1 MKEIS
6 RKKRMRN
13 GLLFSIIVLF
23 ALIFRVGW
31 IQFVNGGELQT
42 LAYEQQ
48 TLDRKINPKRGTIY
62 DRNKNELAVSSTVYT
77 ITITPTNIEEENTI
91 TKTIRI
97 KRNVA
102 NKLESLA
109 VQNNITFNRLV
120 NECID
125 FALENM
131 EEDTKIEVSVQNN

>member
-1 MKEIS
+1 MK
-6 RKKRMRN
+6 K
-13 GLLFSIIVLF
+13 FII
-23 ALIFRVGW
+23 
-31 IQFVNGGELQT
+31 
-42 LAYEQQ
+42 
-48 TLDRKINPKRGTIY
+48 P
-62 DRNKNELAVSSTVYT
+62 
-77 ITITPTNIEEENTI
+77 NIEEENTI

-131 EEDTKIEVSVQNN
+131 EEDTTEEVTIQNK

>member
-1 MKEIS
+1 MK
-6 RKKRMRN
+6 K
-13 GLLFSIIVLF
+13 FII
-23 ALIFRVGW
+23 
-31 IQFVNGGELQT
+31 
-42 LAYEQQ
+42 
-48 TLDRKINPKRGTIY
+48 P
-62 DRNKNELAVSSTVYT
+62 
-77 ITITPTNIEEENTI
+77 NIKEENTI

-131 EEDTKIEVSVQNN
+131 EEDTTEEVTIQNK

>member
-1 MKEIS
+1 MK
-6 RKKRMRN
+6 K
-13 GLLFSIIVLF
+13 FII
-23 ALIFRVGW
+23 
-31 IQFVNGGELQT
+31 
-42 LAYEQQ
+42 
-48 TLDRKINPKRGTIY
+48 P
-62 DRNKNELAVSSTVYT
+62 
-77 ITITPTNIEEENTI
+77 NIEEENTI

-102 NKLESLA
+102 YKLESLA

-131 EEDTKIEVSVQNN
+131 EEDTTEEVTIQNK

>member
-1 MKEIS
+1 MK
-6 RKKRMRN
+6 K
-13 GLLFSIIVLF
+13 FII
-23 ALIFRVGW
+23 
-31 IQFVNGGELQT
+31 
-42 LAYEQQ
+42 
-48 TLDRKINPKRGTIY
+48 P
-62 DRNKNELAVSSTVYT
+62 
-77 ITITPTNIEEENTI
+77 NIEEKNTI

-131 EEDTKIEVSVQNN
+131 EEDTTEEVTIQNK

>member
-1 MKEIS
+1 MK
-6 RKKRMRN
+6 K
-13 GLLFSIIVLF
+13 FII
-23 ALIFRVGW
+23 
-31 IQFVNGGELQT
+31 
-42 LAYEQQ
+42 
-48 TLDRKINPKRGTIY
+48 P
-62 DRNKNELAVSSTVYT
+62 
-77 ITITPTNIEEENTI
+77 NIEEENTI

-131 EEDTKIEVSVQNN
+131 EEDATEEVTIQNK

>member
-1 MKEIS
+1 MK
-6 RKKRMRN
+6 K
-13 GLLFSIIVLF
+13 F
-23 ALIFRVGW
+23 
-31 IQFVNGGELQT
+31 
-42 LAYEQQ
+42 
-48 TLDRKINPKRGTIY
+48 INP
-62 DRNKNELAVSSTVYT
+62 
-77 ITITPTNIEEENTI
+77 NIEEENTI

-131 EEDTKIEVSVQNN
+131 EEDTTEEVTIQNK

>member
-1 MKEIS
+1 MK
-6 RKKRMRN
+6 K
-13 GLLFSIIVLF
+13 
-23 ALIFRVGW
+23 
-31 IQFVNGGELQT
+31 FV
-42 LAYEQQ
+42 
-48 TLDRKINPKRGTIY
+48 IPK
-62 DRNKNELAVSSTVYT
+62 
-77 ITITPTNIEEENTI
+77 IEEENTI

-131 EEDTKIEVSVQNN
+131 EEDTTEEVTIQNK